1 MSSENSK
8 PLKLK
13 IRLPGEDDKTVIS
26 IRIKEEFIER
36 IDEIAKKTNRSRNE
50 LLCMMVEYGLQNVE
64 IDHRIDNDK
73 IKKEQS
79 N

>member
-8 PLKLK
+8 PLKLR

-36 IDEIAKKTNRSRNE
+36 IDEIAKKPIVPE
-50 LLCMMVEYGLQNVE
+50 LNFCV
-64 IDHRIDNDK
+64 
-73 IKKEQS
+73 
-79 N
+79 